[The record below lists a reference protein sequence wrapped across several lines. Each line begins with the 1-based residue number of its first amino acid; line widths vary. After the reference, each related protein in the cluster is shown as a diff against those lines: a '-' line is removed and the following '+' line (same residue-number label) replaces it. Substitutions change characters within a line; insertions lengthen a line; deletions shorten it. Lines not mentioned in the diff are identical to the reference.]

1 MWNVWNLCNISSNFL
16 KIIIRIEEKEGWID
30 EQIDSDAGVKM
41 SAGKS
46 MKKQSTEAWVTLAT
60 NDSYCLG
67 AVVLANSLKRAGTT
81 KNIVV
86 MVTKQSISTPIL

>member
-1 MWNVWNLCNISSNFL
+1 MFKNLTR
-16 KIIIRIEEKEGWID
+16 RIEEKEGWID

-41 SAGKS
+41 SAVAGKS